1 MLRISPREGL
11 TRGCLALSTADLY
24 RPLSDQSRRDFQKSR
39 PVLTS
44 ASARPLW
51 SPPGSGHGASLY
63 QTQSL
68 AQRTDFCFTYQAPKF
83 F

>member
-11 TRGCLALSTADLY
+11 TRGCPALSTGNLY
-24 RPLSDQSRRDFQKSR
+24 RPLSDQGRRDFQKSW

-51 SPPGSGHGASLY
+51 SLPGSGHGASLY
-63 QTQSL
+63 QTQPL